1 MTLSLLLISLFTFV
15 ELNCENL
22 FDCQHDSLKNDTE
35 FLPGG
40 AYHWTRTRY
49 WQKLDRIGQT
59 ILSCGEQQVT
69 NQLSPRSKAS
79 KRKEG
84 GVNNGKSWQLPDMV
98 ALCEVENDSVLH
110 DLTRR
115 SLLRNACYEYV
126 MTNSPDERG
135 IDVALM
141 YSPYS
146 FRLIDS
152 HSVRVKP
159 IKGMRPTRDILYA
172 SGVTVSGDTL
182 HVIVAH
188 LPSRRGGEKYSRP
201 FRMAAARQVAAV
213 VDSIY
218 NNVSAVA
225 KIIVAG
231 DFNDYSNSESI
242 QLLCS
247 KRMTEVSQGAKGCN
261 GAKGT
266 YRYQGLWGSLDHI
279 LVSRPLADILTEC
292 YVNDAEFLIERDEK
306 NGGVKPR
313 RNYLGPRY
321 LNGFSDHLPLVAR
334 FKW

>member
-1 MTLSLLLISLFTFV
+1 MTLSMLLISLFTFV

-22 FDCQHDSLKNDTE
+22 FDCRHDSLKNDTE
-35 FLPGG
+35 FLPDG

-59 ILSCGEQQVT
+59 ILSCGVKEQT
-69 NQLSPRSKAS
+69 
-79 KRKEG
+79 
-84 GVNNGKSWQLPDMV
+84 WQLPDMV

-115 SLLRNACYEYV
+115 SLLRNARYDYV

-146 FRLIDS
+146 FRLIGS

-172 SGVTVSGDTL
+172 SGVTASGDTL

-201 FRMAAARQVAAV
+201 FRMIAARQVAAV
-213 VDSIY
+213 IDSIY
-218 NNVSAVA
+218 NKVSAEA

-231 DFNDYSNSESI
+231 DFNDYSNSESM

-247 KRMTEVSQGAKGCN
+247 KRMIGVSKGAKGHN

-279 LVSRPLADILTEC
+279 LVSIPLADIATEC

-306 NGGVKPR
+306 YGGVKPR

-334 FKW
+334 FQW

>member
-1 MTLSLLLISLFTFV
+1 MTLSMLLISLFTFV

-22 FDCQHDSLKNDTE
+22 FDCRHDSLKNDTE
-35 FLPGG
+35 FLPDG

-49 WQKLDRIGQT
+49 WQKLDRIGQA
-59 ILSCGEQQVT
+59 ILSCGVKEQT
-69 NQLSPRSKAS
+69 
-79 KRKEG
+79 
-84 GVNNGKSWQLPDMV
+84 WQLPDMV

-110 DLTRR
+110 DMTRR
-115 SLLRNACYEYV
+115 SLLRNARYDYV

-146 FRLIDS
+146 FRLIGS

-172 SGVTVSGDTL
+172 SGVTASGDTL

-201 FRMAAARQVAAV
+201 FRMMAARQVAAV
-213 VDSIY
+213 IDSIY
-218 NNVSAVA
+218 NKVSAEA

-231 DFNDYSNSESI
+231 DFNDYSNSESM

-247 KRMTEVSQGAKGCN
+247 KRMIGVSKGAKGHN

-279 LVSRPLADILTEC
+279 LVSIPLADIATEC

-306 NGGVKPR
+306 YGGVKPR

-334 FKW
+334 FQW

>member
-1 MTLSLLLISLFTFV
+1 MTLSMLLISLFTFV

-22 FDCQHDSLKNDTE
+22 FDCRHDSLKNDTE
-35 FLPGG
+35 FLPDG

-59 ILSCGEQQVT
+59 ILSCGVKEQT
-69 NQLSPRSKAS
+69 
-79 KRKEG
+79 
-84 GVNNGKSWQLPDMV
+84 WQLPDMV

-115 SLLRNACYEYV
+115 SLLRNARYDYV

-146 FRLIDS
+146 FRLIGS

-172 SGVTVSGDTL
+172 SGVTASGDTL

-201 FRMAAARQVAAV
+201 FRMMAARQVAAV
-213 VDSIY
+213 IDSIY
-218 NNVSAVA
+218 NKVSAEA

-231 DFNDYSNSESI
+231 DFNDYSNSESM

-247 KRMTEVSQGAKGCN
+247 KRMIGVSKGAKGRN

-266 YRYQGLWGSLDHI
+266 YRYQGFWGSLDHI
-279 LVSRPLADILTEC
+279 LVSIPLADIATEC

-306 NGGVKPR
+306 YGGVKPR

-334 FKW
+334 FQW

>member
-1 MTLSLLLISLFTFV
+1 MTLSMLLISLFTFI

-22 FDCQHDSLKNDTE
+22 FDCRHDSLKNDTE
-35 FLPGG
+35 FLPDG

-49 WQKLDRIGQT
+49 WQKLDRIGQA
-59 ILSCGEQQVT
+59 ILSCGVKEQT
-69 NQLSPRSKAS
+69 
-79 KRKEG
+79 
-84 GVNNGKSWQLPDMV
+84 WQLPDMV

-115 SLLRNACYEYV
+115 SLLRNARYDYV

-146 FRLIDS
+146 FRLIGS

-172 SGVTVSGDTL
+172 SGVTASGDTL

-201 FRMAAARQVAAV
+201 FRMMAARQVAAV
-213 VDSIY
+213 IDSIY
-218 NNVSAVA
+218 NKVSAEA

-231 DFNDYSNSESI
+231 DFNDYSNSESM

-247 KRMTEVSQGAKGCN
+247 KRMIGVSKGAKGHN

-279 LVSRPLADILTEC
+279 LVSIPLADIATEC

-306 NGGVKPR
+306 YGGVKPR

-334 FKW
+334 FQW

>member
-1 MTLSLLLISLFTFV
+1 MTLSMLLISLFTFV

-22 FDCQHDSLKNDTE
+22 FDCRHDSLKNDTE
-35 FLPGG
+35 FLPDG

-59 ILSCGEQQVT
+59 ILSCGVKEQT
-69 NQLSPRSKAS
+69 
-79 KRKEG
+79 
-84 GVNNGKSWQLPDMV
+84 WQLPDMV

-115 SLLRNACYEYV
+115 SLLRNARYDYV

-146 FRLIDS
+146 FRLIGS

-172 SGVTVSGDTL
+172 SGVTASGDTL

-201 FRMAAARQVAAV
+201 FRMMAARQVAAV
-213 VDSIY
+213 IDSIY
-218 NNVSAVA
+218 NKVSAEA

-231 DFNDYSNSESI
+231 DFNDYSNSESM

-247 KRMTEVSQGAKGCN
+247 KRMIGVSKGAKGHN

-279 LVSRPLADILTEC
+279 LVSIPLADIATEC

-306 NGGVKPR
+306 YGGVKPR

-321 LNGFSDHLPLVAR
+321 LNGYSDHLPLVAR
-334 FKW
+334 FQW

>member
-1 MTLSLLLISLFTFV
+1 MTLSMLLISLFTFV

-22 FDCQHDSLKNDTE
+22 FDCRHDSLKNDTE
-35 FLPGG
+35 FLPDG

-59 ILSCGEQQVT
+59 ILSCGVKEQT
-69 NQLSPRSKAS
+69 
-79 KRKEG
+79 
-84 GVNNGKSWQLPDMV
+84 WQLPDMV

-115 SLLRNACYEYV
+115 SLLRNARYDDV

-146 FRLIDS
+146 FRLIGS

-172 SGVTVSGDTL
+172 SGVTASGDTL

-201 FRMAAARQVAAV
+201 FRMMAARQVAAV
-213 VDSIY
+213 IDSIY
-218 NNVSAVA
+218 NKVSAEA

-231 DFNDYSNSESI
+231 DFNDYSNSESM

-247 KRMTEVSQGAKGCN
+247 KRMIGVSKGAKGHN

-279 LVSRPLADILTEC
+279 LVSIPLADIATEC

-306 NGGVKPR
+306 YGGVKPR

-334 FKW
+334 FQW